1 MKKVIITV
9 PREHASKLE
18 PLLKDTLYF
27 IEDAA
32 DNKRI
37 TVFVLDDMLEEMIEK
52 THDTLDIPEGSQF
65 SRPVWTGIISRIQNT
80 FGKSDKNTII
90 EVYSPDFILS
100 PYLENLKKESEDK
113 KKPRGR
119 PSIEKMIQ
127 STEGYS
133 RFDINGVILAAI
145 AGIVALIGLF
155 LNNVGIIIGAM
166 LISPLLG
173 PIYALAITTAI
184 GDVKKIFRCVQII
197 VMYVGMLVGIA
208 LVATFLLSLVFQ
220 LSVTDEIA
228 ARMVS
233 NVVYIV
239 MALLLGFATIVA
251 LSRGIPEGM
260 AGVAIAAALLPPA
273 VVTGIA
279 LVIEP
284 SGAFNALIL
293 TLQNVVG
300 LIAGAIAAVIVLDIR
315 PRDASDQDRAHRI
328 LSRIGTLLIVVV
340 LVLVALTL
348 LV

>member
-9 PREHASKLE
+9 PREHAPKLE
-18 PLLKDTLYF
+18 PLLIDTLYF
-27 IEDAA
+27 IEDVA

-37 TVFVLDDMLEEMIEK
+37 TVFVLDEMLEDMIEK
-52 THDTLDIPEGSQF
+52 THDTLDIPEGSKF
-65 SRPVWTGIISRIQNT
+65 SRPLWTGIISRIQNT
-80 FGKSDKNTII
+80 FGESDKNTII

-100 PYLENLKKESEDK
+100 PFLENLKKESEDK
-113 KKPRGR
+113 KKPRER

-133 RFDINGVILAAI
+133 RFDLNGVVLAAI

-184 GDVKKIFRCVQII
+184 GDVKKIFGCIRII
-197 VMYVGMLVGIA
+197 VMYVGMLIGIA

-233 NVVYIV
+233 SVVYIV
-239 MALLLGFATIVA
+239 MAILLGFATIVA

-279 LVIEP
+279 MVIEP
-284 SGAFNALIL
+284 SGAFSALIL

-300 LIAGAIAAVIVLDIR
+300 LIAGAVGAVIVLDIR
-315 PRDASDQDRAHRI
+315 PREASDQDRAHRI
-328 LSRIGTLLIVVV
+328 LSQIGTLLILIM
-340 LVLVALTL
+340 LVLIALTL